1 MPSSSRKDATPTK
14 EASSG
19 EQDAAPE
26 ETATLRQIAIL
37 VSALL
42 GVCCLGGVLLAGIAM
57 PFAATAGTSVNAV
70 TSIFEETPSNLGFT
84 EPSEQSVL
92 LAADG
97 TQIARFYAENRVVV
111 SSNQIS
117 QHMKNAA
124 VAIEDRR
131 FYKHHGIDVQG
142 LAGAFV
148 NNLAGGATAGG
159 SSITQQYVKNA
170 IIERGRASGNQELI
184 AQATERTIGR
194 KLNEARLAVAI
205 EKKMSKEQIL
215 TGYLNLAQ
223 FGTAHYGVESAAK
236 HYFSKSAKDLTIP
249 EAAMLAGI
257 TQSPARWDPIKP
269 PDAAK
274 PRRDTVLGEMYRNG
288 YISKDELNAAV
299 AVPIQQMLKVSE
311 DLNGCAEAGT
321 AAYFC
326 EYVVNDLL
334 KDSSWGKTRDDRVN
348 KLYRGGLTI
357 QTTLD
362 LNKQKAA
369 YNTLVSNIPVNDR
382 SGIQTSLSSVE
393 PGTGHIVAMAQNTNY
408 GNQSANDRS
417 ATKINLNSSQDMRGG
432 VGFQSGSTFK
442 VFTLIQWL
450 KSGYSPGDVV
460 DSNQG
465 TLPRSSWKISCSP
478 KSRDNYRFGNLE
490 GVGGGPMTVLDST
503 KMSVNGSF
511 VRMANRLDLC
521 DIAQTAKDMGVRR
534 GDSKEWSYAPSMI
547 LGANNVTPL
556 SMAVATST
564 LAAGGQY
571 CAPTSYTEVKDA
583 DGKTIITK
591 KPDCRQVLDKSV
603 AHQTTEVLKN
613 VISQGA
619 TGEKAQ
625 LSGREAAGKTGTAND
640 DTNAWFIGYTPQLA
654 TSIWQGHQKGHR
666 SMMNS
671 VINGRFY
678 HEVYGGLFP
687 ATIFSQYMTTAL
699 SGQPAVAFTSATP
712 GSDTSTGRASSDT
725 ASSDTASK
733 TSTAEPTQQPSTAEP
748 SPSQGGGDNSG
759 STGDDGSGSTGDSSG
774 STGDRDGDRS
784 DTSDDSGDRDGN
796 DQSRDPR
803 EHDSDGQG

>member
-1 MPSSSRKDATPTK
+1 
-14 EASSG
+14 
-19 EQDAAPE
+19 
-26 ETATLRQIAIL
+26 
-37 VSALL
+37 
-42 GVCCLGGVLLAGIAM
+42 
-57 PFAATAGTSVNAV
+57 
-70 TSIFEETPSNLGFT
+70 
-84 EPSEQSVL
+84 
-92 LAADG
+92 
-97 TQIARFYAENRVVV
+97 
-111 SSNQIS
+111 
-117 QHMKNAA
+117 
-124 VAIEDRR
+124 
-131 FYKHHGIDVQG
+131 
-142 LAGAFV
+142 
-148 NNLAGGATAGG
+148 
-159 SSITQQYVKNA
+159 
-170 IIERGRASGNQELI
+170 
-184 AQATERTIGR
+184 
-194 KLNEARLAVAI
+194 
-205 EKKMSKEQIL
+205 
-215 TGYLNLAQ
+215 
-223 FGTAHYGVESAAK
+223 
-236 HYFSKSAKDLTIP
+236 
-249 EAAMLAGI
+249 
-257 TQSPARWDPIKP
+257 
-269 PDAAK
+269 
-274 PRRDTVLGEMYRNG
+274 
-288 YISKDELNAAV
+288 
-299 AVPIQQMLKVSE
+299 
-311 DLNGCAEAGT
+311 
-321 AAYFC
+321 
-326 EYVVNDLL
+326 
-334 KDSSWGKTRDDRVN
+334 
-348 KLYRGGLTI
+348 
-357 QTTLD
+357 
-362 LNKQKAA
+362 
-369 YNTLVSNIPVNDR
+369 
-382 SGIQTSLSSVE
+382 
-393 PGTGHIVAMAQNTNY
+393 
-408 GNQSANDRS
+408 
-417 ATKINLNSSQDMRGG
+417 
-432 VGFQSGSTFK
+432 
-442 VFTLIQWL
+442 
-450 KSGYSPGDVV
+450 
-460 DSNQG
+460 
-465 TLPRSSWKISCSP
+465 
-478 KSRDNYRFGNLE
+478 
-490 GVGGGPMTVLDST
+490 MTVLDST

-712 GSDTSTGRASSDT
+712 GSDTSTGK
-725 ASSDTASK
+725 SDTASK

-748 SPSQGGGDNSG
+748 SPSQGGGDN
-759 STGDDGSGSTGDSSG
+759 SG